1 MFQNS
6 LDIHEVKELR
16 LKTLVYFGCGAIRKI
31 EDIAAELEKRGVH
44 SMLVVTGRG
53 AYKATGAWGY
63 VVPALEKHKIKYV
76 LYDKVTPNPTTA
88 QIDEA
93 VALGRTID
101 AGAVLFYVRIYL
113 FFFK

>member
-53 AYKATGAWGY
+53 ASRRREHG
-63 VVPALEKHKIKYV
+63 
-76 LYDKVTPNPTTA
+76 DM
-88 QIDEA
+88 
-93 VALGRTID
+93 
-101 AGAVLFYVRIYL
+101 LFPHLKSTRSSMCCMTR
-113 FFFK
+113 

>member
-44 SMLVVTGRG
+44 SMLVVTG
-53 AYKATGAWGY
+53 
-63 VVPALEKHKIKYV
+63 
-76 LYDKVTPNPTTA
+76 
-88 QIDEA
+88 
-93 VALGRTID
+93 
-101 AGAVLFYVRIYL
+101 
-113 FFFK
+113 